1 MTLRRMSERT
11 VRFAVRLNEV
21 EHERIEKLARS
32 MNMTRT
38 AAMRKLA
45 LDEADRRGI
54 TADDQV

>member
-1 MTLRRMSERT
+1 MSERT
-11 VRFAVRLNEV
+11 VRFAIRLNDE
-21 EHERIEKLARS
+21 EHDKINRLARA

-54 TADDQV
+54 TNAEA